1 MCAPDRR
8 CWQLRPARDEHPCG
22 AAAGGDRTRDIADP
36 CPSVSRVDLRQ
47 WDVNIADMSMPQTMG
62 AIWFSILTSGPNADR
77 LQLRN
82 QTVHF
87 KGPLM
92 PDVQVRCINKQ
103 PRNDP
108 HEGITHLGGDQWKW
122 TRQQVITS
130 IEAKTNTFF
139 TYVGGKRADVGVV
152 NGQNGKYV
160 RTYAD
165 GKWNDNLLALPE
177 CL

>member
-1 MCAPDRR
+1 MA
-8 CWQLRPARDEHPCG
+8 
-22 AAAGGDRTRDIADP
+22 
-36 CPSVSRVDLRQ
+36 
-47 WDVNIADMSMPQTMG
+47 
-62 AIWFSILTSGPNADR
+62 
-77 LQLRN
+77 
-82 QTVHF
+82 
-87 KGPLM
+87 
-92 PDVQVRCINKQ
+92 DVQVRCINKQ

-108 HEGITHLGGDQWKW
+108 HEGITHLGGDQLKW

-152 NGQNGKYV
+152 NGPNGKYV